1 MSNGQ
6 PYLSVVATARN
17 DDHGANLLRR
27 MQIFVDGLTAQAK
40 RFALPTEL
48 LLVDWNPPADKP
60 PLAQALRWPQD
71 PGPCRCRV
79 ITVPPDLHRRYTHH
93 VQLPLFQMIA
103 KNAGIRRAS
112 GEFVLATNI
121 DILFSNELMEFIAA
135 RKLDADHMYRVDR
148 HDVDSNVP
156 PGVSIDEQLSY
167 CAQHRIRLNALEG
180 TFPLNAEGIRK
191 LSPVDAVPPGQG
203 VFFGPGWWPPE
214 QHLGLVFRWAGSKVD
229 IHFDPE
235 PRPRTLAM
243 EIEGGPG
250 VRFATFRLRRDGIPP
265 DDVMAPLRAR
275 LFLRIEPGTESVRLV
290 VPDRGP
296 VLPNGRL
303 LNFRA
308 FRVHWL
314 PAGASS
320 APIAVRPAPFR
331 PLARFNEI
339 AVGGARFL
347 RDLRRRSGPVR
358 IGLPFTAAAAK
369 VHLKDGAVGSSM
381 AFGTESGLALF
392 PQTPPA
398 DLHTN
403 ACGDFTLVHRDR
415 WLDLRGYPE
424 FAMYSMN
431 IDSVFCYMAHYGGAR
446 EVVLCDPMRV
456 YHIEHASGSGWS
468 PEGEKALY
476 QRLAAKGIP
485 WIPFD
490 QVLAWAGDMARFER
504 PLVFNREDWGLGG
517 VELPETDPLA
527 RE

>member
-1 MSNGQ
+1 MSNGH

-27 MQIFVDGLTAQAK
+27 MQIFVDGLAALAK
-40 RFALPTEL
+40 RFALPMEL
-48 LLVDWNPPADKP
+48 VLVDWNPPADKP
-60 PLAQALRWPQD
+60 SLAEALRWPDQ
-71 PGPCRCRV
+71 PGPCHFRV
-79 ITVPPDLHRRYTHH
+79 ITVPPELHRRYAHH
-93 VQLPLFQMIA
+93 EQLPLFQMIA
-103 KNAGIRRAS
+103 KNAGIQRAR

-135 RKLDADHMYRVDR
+135 RKLDPASMYRVDR
-148 HDVDSNVP
+148 HDVDSGVP
-156 PGVSIDEQLSY
+156 PGVSIDEQLAY
-167 CAQHRIRLNALEG
+167 CAAHRIRLNALEG
-180 TFPLNAEGIRK
+180 TFALNAEGVRK
-191 LSPVDAVPPGQG
+191 LSGVDAARPGQG
-203 VFFGPGWWPPE
+203 IFFGPGWWPPE
-214 QHLGLVFRWAGSKVD
+214 QHFGLVFRWAGAKVD
-229 IHFDPE
+229 LHFDAE
-235 PRPRTLAM
+235 SRPRTLAM

-250 VRFATFRLRRDGIPP
+250 VRFAPFRLRRDGVSPA
-265 DDVMAPLRAR
+265 DVVVPLRAR
-275 LFLRIEPGTESVRLV
+275 VCLRVEPGAESIRLV

-296 VLPNGRL
+296 SLANGRL
-303 LNFRA
+303 LNYRA
-308 FRVHWL
+308 FRFDWL
-314 PAGASS
+314 PAEASA

-331 PLARFNEI
+331 PVARFREI

-347 RDLRRRSGPVR
+347 RDVRRRNGPIR
-358 IGLPFTAAAAK
+358 IGLPFAAAAGK
-369 VHLKDGAVGSSM
+369 VHFRDGAGGSSM
-381 AFGTESGLALF
+381 AFGPQSGMALF
-392 PQTPPA
+392 PPTPPA

-403 ACGDFTLVHRDR
+403 ACGDFTLAHRDR

-431 IDSVFCYMAHYGGAR
+431 IDSVFCFMAHYGGAR
-446 EVVLCDPMRV
+446 ELVLCDPMRV

-504 PLVFNREDWGLGG
+504 PLVFNREDWGLRDFD
-517 VELPETDPLA
+517 LPETGPIG